1 MVRSHMN
8 KNSRRFK
15 LCDRLYIGLAL
26 LPLVLG
32 IMLQVATKPASE
44 EISISGAR
52 IFVTLDL
59 PIQDLPITESQ
70 INSWLV
76 MFSLFWLCR
85 YFTHGLT
92 ERANTKRQLIAE
104 WIVETTDK
112 LVRENMGE
120 YFKGFAPFVAAIM
133 GLSATS
139 SLLSLIGLYPP
150 TSDLNIVAGWA
161 LIVFILITYY
171 KCKCGFVH
179 YVKSFGDPVPLLAPL
194 NVISEVATPVS
205 MAFRHYGNV
214 LSGSVISVLIAAA
227 LQGLSSLLLG
237 WLPGFLGE
245 IPFMQVGIPAVL
257 SVYFDVF
264 SGCLQAFIFA
274 MLTMLYISSGFPADD
289 WEKLKKKKAAAK
301 VAAAAASSNAAVANN
316 G

>member
-76 MFSLFWLCR
+76 MFSIFWLCR

-289 WEKLKKKKAAAK
+289 WEKLKNKKAAAK
-301 VAAAAASSNAAVANN
+301 AAAAASNAAVANN